1 VTQAAGGVSEASDA
15 DTGASVRP
23 GERGVRCKRRGRG
36 RAVRYVVRGAPRGV
50 G

>member
-1 VTQAAGGVSEASDA
+1 MTQAAGAVSEASDA
-15 DTGASVRP
+15 DTGAGVRP
-23 GERGVRCKRRGRG
+23 GERGVRG

>member
-1 VTQAAGGVSEASDA
+1 VTQAAGAVSEASDA
-15 DTGASVRP
+15 DTGAGVRP
-23 GERGVRCKRRGRG
+23 GERGVRCGRG